1 MDSLSIAL
9 WAQVVAEASVGL
21 AHCAILAV
29 FLWQQH
35 QYLQERARILDEKEA
50 QWRALFARWDNMRE
64 PSHLLR
70 RRESQPANGAF
81 GKSQQMTFASGVGP
95 KGLGSTVRGQS

>member
-1 MDSLSIAL
+1 MDPLSIAL
-9 WAQVVAEASVGL
+9 WAQVVAEAGVGL
-21 AHCAILAV
+21 ALCAIGAV

-50 QWRALFARWDNMRE
+50 QWRDLFARWDNMRE

-70 RRESQPANGAF
+70 RRESQP
-81 GKSQQMTFASGVGP
+81 P
-95 KGLGSTVRGQS
+95 KGLSEKARR

>member
-1 MDSLSIAL
+1 MDPLSIAL
-9 WAQVVAEASVGL
+9 WAQVVAEAGVGL

-35 QYLQERARILDEKEA
+35 HYLQERARILDEKEA
-50 QWRALFARWDNMRE
+50 QWRALFARWGNMRE

-70 RRESQPANGAF
+70 RRESQPPTGLSE
-81 GKSQQMTFASGVGP
+81 KAS
-95 KGLGSTVRGQS
+95 R